1 MVQWLDDE
9 ITMSGTIKINVQPKE
24 LERVI
29 NRELKMMYQ
38 LYPVAV
44 EHDYC
49 VLSTDIFYSPEFRRT
64 RRIQFPD
71 CVLNVGHFEEMRR
84 KNSLFGLA
92 GDPDFTFGRFMNQD
106 MLIPGNFLSTD
117 AVVYRTIQMST
128 WDQLKTFNLSDIKH
142 TFDEASHVLNVFDG
156 HDPIAPVFC
165 ELYVKA
171 PEEKL
176 FDDPWVQKWMGAKCK
191 LQVAKAI
198 GTFTATTIGGVT
210 VNYNLYTDE
219 ANKDLDE
226 CKEFF
231 KNLRDADHFFITV
244 P

>member
-1 MVQWLDDE
+1 
-9 ITMSGTIKINVQPKE
+9 
-24 LERVI
+24 
-29 NRELKMMYQ
+29 
-38 LYPVAV
+38 
-44 EHDYC
+44 
-49 VLSTDIFYSPEFRRT
+49 
-64 RRIQFPD
+64 
-71 CVLNVGHFEEMRR
+71 
-84 KNSLFGLA
+84 
-92 GDPDFTFGRFMNQD
+92 
-106 MLIPGNFLSTD
+106 
-117 AVVYRTIQMST
+117 
-128 WDQLKTFNLSDIKH
+128 LKTFNLSDIKH
-142 TFDEASHVLNVFDG
+142 TFDEASHVLTVLG

-210 VNYNLYTDE
+210 VNYNLYTEE